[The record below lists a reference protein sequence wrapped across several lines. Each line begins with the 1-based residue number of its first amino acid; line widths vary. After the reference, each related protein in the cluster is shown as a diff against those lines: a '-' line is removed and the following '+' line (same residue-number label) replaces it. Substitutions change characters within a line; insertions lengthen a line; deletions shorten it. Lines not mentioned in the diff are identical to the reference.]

1 MAAPAFFQVNT
12 RREQR
17 GLAFPSPEIVE
28 RYGSLISPDG
38 LSIAETLVLLGIDR
52 LDLQPDDVIVD
63 AYCGVGTFAA
73 VLAPFVKDVVGIEE
87 SPAAVKDAG
96 ENCADLPNVRF
107 IAGKVEHVLPTLPER
122 PTKVLL
128 DPARVGCERPVLDA
142 LIAAQLER
150 IVYVSCE
157 PSTLARDLAILHEGG
172 YTLQSVQ
179 PLDMFPQTYHV
190 ESVAL
195 LTGRPA
201 GS

>member
-1 MAAPAFFQVNT
+1 
-12 RREQR
+12 
-17 GLAFPSPEIVE
+17 
-28 RYGSLISPDG
+28 
-38 LSIAETLVLLGIDR
+38 
-52 LDLQPDDVIVD
+52 
-63 AYCGVGTFAA
+63 
-73 VLAPFVKDVVGIEE
+73 
-87 SPAAVKDAG
+87 
-96 ENCADLPNVRF
+96 
-107 IAGKVEHVLPTLPER
+107 ER

-157 PSTLARDLAILHEGG
+157 PSTLARDLAILREGG

-195 LTGRPA
+195 LTR
-201 GS
+201 